1 MNDLRNE
8 WLRLVEEYYRDTYPK
23 VMRTEVKKLLPVN
36 KKMLRV
42 LFDVVTEDS
51 EAWKR
56 SVKVPDKV
64 ALLKAKNRIYLEYPE
79 FRPESYNNQIS
90 DNKALLP
97 EETTGMQEEV
107 KNFLDDLVN
116 KMRKKQEVN
125 GNGN

>member
-1 MNDLRNE
+1 LNDLRNE
-8 WLRLVEEYYRDTYPK
+8 WLRLVEEYYRDKYPK

-97 EETTGMQEEV
+97 EETTGMREEV
-107 KNFLDDLVN
+107 MRQLGELVE
-116 KMRKKQEVN
+116 KMRNKA
-125 GNGN
+125 GGGYDR